1 MRAFV
6 PISVAA
12 AMLSALTGAALA
24 AGHRDLVLV
33 EGADRSDVPGI
44 AECGVVI
51 NRVGTRAIEAEANAR
66 QQDRLRAL
74 GWTVRTITPEIDEV
88 YRMNS
93 LSVADDAWYMPYTD
107 FRDTMITIA
116 QNNSS
121 FIKLETL
128 GMSVSNRLILAMKF
142 SDNPQQNENEPEVH
156 FESNIH
162 GDEKITWGV
171 LMELVKY
178 LASGYGSD
186 TLVTRLV
193 NEREIWLLPMVN
205 PDGYE
210 VPTRYNDNRV
220 DLNRNWGWMWQ
231 NGYARGSGPM
241 SEPESRAQ
249 LGHIMR
255 HPFVTYVSYHSGTE
269 FISHPW
275 SYTYARHNTIPELT
289 LIKWLS
295 ARYDHY
301 THYAFGQGAD
311 SMYSINGSTKDFN
324 YGFDGS
330 MGWSI
335 EVHYTKTPPASEIV
349 PTFNKNRPAILEFC
363 HHAGKGI
370 HGKVTD
376 AATGRPVHAQ
386 VIVDPADWHSYTD
399 AETGDFHRFYL
410 PGTYDLTF
418 RAPGYVETTISDVT
432 VPNSGDSA
440 ITVNVSLEADST
452 APLFGFRLMYCE
464 YIRYPDR
471 NRTYPVQALGPHDG
485 VGYQLAGG
493 TDNNYVCIDMDRPVR
508 DLAGPDLTVYRSS
521 GAASATVKGSHSWTG
536 PWTTIGT
543 ASSAETSFDLSAVGL
558 DSVRYVRLD
567 ASGTFVL
574 DAVEGAN
581 YTGIVSRP
589 EPLPRPIALS
599 VRQNPTQG
607 RVAFGLNRPPDA
619 GTRILVH
626 DLSGRIVRRLPA
638 SSQSVLWDRA
648 GDDGRLLPAGVYF
661 ARVKA
666 RDAAPV
672 RIVLTE

>member
-1 MRAFV
+1 MTAAALLTLT
-6 PISVAA
+6 VAA
-12 AMLSALTGAALA
+12 PAAE
-24 AGHRDLVLV
+24 HRDLILV
-33 EGADRSDVPGI
+33 KGAGI
-44 AECGVVI
+44 SEASALEEHGLVI
-51 NRVGTRAIEAEANAR
+51 NRMRPDGIEAEANAR
-66 QQDRLRAL
+66 QQDHLRAL

-93 LSVADDAWYMPYTD
+93 LSVAEDAWYMPYTD

-128 GMSVSNRLILAMKF
+128 GMSVSNRLLLAMKF
-142 SDNPQQNENEPEVH
+142 SDNPEQNENEPEVH
-156 FESNIH
+156 FEANIH

-210 VPTRYNDNRV
+210 TPTRYNGNGV
-220 DLNRNWGWMWQ
+220 DLNRNWGWMW
-231 NGYARGSGPM
+231 GGGISPAGSAPM

-275 SYTYARHNTIPELT
+275 SYTYARYNTIPELT
-289 LIKWLS
+289 LINWLS

-301 THYAFGQGAD
+301 THYNFGQGAD

-324 YGFDGS
+324 YGYDGS

-335 EVHYTKTPPASEIV
+335 EVHNIKTPPASEIV
-349 PTFNKNRPAILEFC
+349 PTFNENRPAILEFC

-376 AATGRPVHAQ
+376 AATGRPVHAL
-386 VIVDPADWHSYTD
+386 VFVDPADWHSYTD

-432 VPNSGDSA
+432 VPSSGDSA
-440 ITVNVSLEADST
+440 ITVNVRLVADST
-452 APLFGFRLMYCE
+452 APLFGFRVMYCY
-464 YIRYPDR
+464 YIRSPSA
-471 NRTYPVQALGPHDG
+471 NRTYPVRALGPHDSDH
-485 VGYQLAGG
+485 YQL
-493 TDNNYVCIDMDRPVR
+493 DSNKYICIDMDRPIR
-508 DLAGPDLTVYRSS
+508 NLAGDDFVVYRA
-521 GAASATVKGSHSWTG
+521 GGDGTATVKGALTWDGTWTS
-536 PWTTIGT
+536 IGT
-543 ASSAETSFDLSAVGL
+543 ANSDDTSFDLDAVGL
-558 DSVRYVRLD
+558 DSIRFVRIE
-567 ASGTFVL
+567 ASSTFNL

-581 YTGIVSRP
+581 YTGISSRP
-589 EPLPRPIALS
+589 ESVLPVPLVLS
-599 VRQNPTQG
+599 VRQNPSRG
-607 RVAFGLNRPPDA
+607 WVALGLSRPPTA
-619 GTRILVH
+619 SARILIH

-638 SSQSVLWDRA
+638 SAQSVLWDRI

-661 ARVKA
+661 ALIEN
-666 RDAAPV
+666 RDASPV
-672 RIVLTE
+672 RIVLAE